1 MTDFEKAIRYLC
13 LFETDDM
20 EIMAGRYLVIQ
31 DIVQGDLEEEKKYA
45 KKYEKMVDILCFQ
58 QYNKYIKRKR
68 GKEYD

>member
-31 DIVQGDLEEEKKYA
+31 DIVQGDLEEEKNMQKNM
-45 KKYEKMVDILCFQ
+45 KKWLTYYVFSSII
-58 QYNKYIKRKR
+58 NIS
-68 GKEYD
+68 KEREVKKK

>member
-31 DIVQGDLEEEKKYA
+31 DIVQGDLEEEKKIC
-45 KKYEKMVDILCFQ
+45 KKI
-58 QYNKYIKRKR
+58 
-68 GKEYD
+68 

>member
-31 DIVQGDLEEEKKYA
+31 DIVQGDLEEEKKY
-45 KKYEKMVDILCFQ
+45 EKMVDILCFQ

-68 GKEYD
+68 GKKK

>member
-20 EIMAGRYLVIQ
+20 ETMAGRYLVIQ

-45 KKYEKMVDILCFQ
+45 KKYEKMVDILCF
-58 QYNKYIKRKR
+58 
-68 GKEYD
+68 